1 MINPEAFT
9 RNLMM
14 HRSALLDLLDK
25 IPEDKEDLVAFE
37 DGMTIAKTA
46 YHILASAERSAGM
59 IMPEG
64 AVKPEPSASFADT
77 KARLKANTEMLQ
89 AALPKLSSEQLN
101 SSVEAFGGRKMPMFG
116 LLEIFRDHEVHH
128 KGQLWT
134 MARMAGLEPGMFM
147 KLG

>member
-1 MINPEAFT
+1 MNPEAFT

-37 DGMTIAKTA
+37 DGMTMAKTA
-46 YHILASAERSAGM
+46 YHILASGERSIGM

-64 AVKPEPSASFADT
+64 AAKPEPSGSFADT
-77 KARLKANTEMLQ
+77 KARLKANTEKLQ
-89 AALPKLSSEQLN
+89 EILPKLSQEQLA
-101 SSVEAFGGRKMPMFG
+101 STIEAFGGMKMPVSS
-116 LLEIFRDHEVHH
+116 LLEIVRDHEIHH